1 MSKHDKLLKRFLNRP
16 KDFTYN
22 ELKAL
27 LNGLGYVEFCKG
39 ATSGS
44 RVSFLHSMNKHII
57 CLHKPHPANILKS
70 YQVDLIIDELKSKG
84 VIK

>member
-22 ELKAL
+22 ELKTL
-27 LNGLGYVEFCKG
+27 LNGLGYIEFNKG

-44 RVSFLHSMNKHII
+44 RVSFLHSISKHII
-57 CLHKPHPANILKS
+57 CLHKPHPSNIIKS

-84 VIK
+84 AIK